1 MFKNFLEIPFK
12 PVKSDKIYWKFMGRL
27 ITVSNNDSGSNA
39 KAKISFDINNAK
51 KTANT
56 EEGSS
61 AKRPV
66 FSIENGQTD
75 QAGTDEK
82 NLETSG
88 KQALVSKQP
97 VFDIHTDTEQ
107 ENGDDSVS
115 IASNSLTNA
124 ESAPQ
129 ITVQS
134 KVPDSSATYL
144 ESQAITLTRDDLKQS
159 LTLAQD
165 FSSASAQMSESLEE
179 KEVQNS
185 EINSE
190 NTESPLD
197 SLMALNQELSKLQ
210 QELDANS
217 LSLASNNSESETP
230 NVEQS
235 LTREAYRSSVSETQ
249 NEQESIETNESTLA
263 QSQESQVARP
273 QPPRP
278 PKIDGEKVKP
288 IFATPEEEQSKSKQ
302 PKVEWNG
309 PQVQRKKEQQSSR
322 VETQSSSRVQNTT
335 SHSRSASRRTNN
347 HQSKKQSGVLG
358 KSFLAMLGF
367 GQKDE

>member
-1 MFKNFLEIPFK
+1 M
-12 PVKSDKIYWKFMGRL
+12 
-27 ITVSNNDSGSNA
+27 
-39 KAKISFDINNAK
+39 
-51 KTANT
+51 
-56 EEGSS
+56 
-61 AKRPV
+61 
-66 FSIENGQTD
+66 
-75 QAGTDEK
+75 
-82 NLETSG
+82 
-88 KQALVSKQP
+88 
-97 VFDIHTDTEQ
+97 
-107 ENGDDSVS
+107 
-115 IASNSLTNA
+115 NA

-134 KVPDSSATYL
+134 KVPDSSATDL
-144 ESQAITLTRDDLKQS
+144 ESQAITLTRDDLKKS

-165 FSSASAQMSESLEE
+165 FSSASVQTSESIEE

-217 LSLASNNSESETP
+217 LSLASNDSESETP

-249 NEQESIETNESTLA
+249 NEQES
-263 QSQESQVARP
+263 QVARP

-288 IFATPEEEQSKSKQ
+288 IFTTPEEEQSKAKQ

-309 PQVQRKKEQQSSR
+309 PQV
-322 VETQSSSRVQNTT
+322 
-335 SHSRSASRRTNN
+335 
-347 HQSKKQSGVLG
+347 
-358 KSFLAMLGF
+358 
-367 GQKDE
+367 